1 MIRINLYKKE
11 TIDMNLLIGSYEKE
25 RFNMPFYNTNITL
38 WKGVDNTIEFSIR
51 NHDRKAEKIP
61 EGSKLVFTA
70 INNKLQQ
77 ILQKELDTVNANLGR
92 YSVTITKDELNDY
105 DNAMFTGHVCVVDS
119 SGNEDL
125 LYSGT
130 DWLPNFEV
138 EIKPN
143 KLELIAESEYLKGNS
158 FNREVYQDKRTGKQ
172 MERFTS
178 SIMKSDV
185 TDYHTFLV
193 KLKDFIGVVKFQGSC
208 DEAPDESSCN
218 WFDIDVKEYIPEE
231 DYDRRS
237 DSSYSDDSID
247 SNDSSDQ
254 CQCKNCK
261 KCKCCDDEVIFEVP
275 FTGNVSETYRLN
287 CLWVRVQYIRD
298 YESPATIEEVYYRN

>member
-77 ILQKELDTVNANLGR
+77 IIKKDLDTVNANLGR
-92 YSVTITKDELNDY
+92 YSVTIKKTELNDY
-105 DNAMFTGHVCVVDS
+105 DNAMFTGHVSIVDEA
-119 SGNEDL
+119 GNEDL

-143 KLELIAESEYLKGNS
+143 KLELISESDYISGDS
-158 FNREVYQDKRTGKQ
+158 FSREVYQDPKTGKQ

-185 TDYHTFLV
+185 TEYHTFLT
-193 KLKDFIGVVKFQGSC
+193 KLKDFEGIIKYQGSC
-208 DEAPDESSCN
+208 DETPDQSSSN
-218 WFDIDVKEYIPEE
+218 WFDIDVKEYISE
-231 DYDRRS
+231 DEYNKKMDITDSS
-237 DSSYSDDSID
+237 DSSDGM
-247 SNDSSDQ
+247 

-261 KCKCCDDEVIFEVP
+261 DCNCCKDDVIHDVP
-275 FTGNVSETYRLN
+275 YTGNISETYKLN
-287 CLWVRVQYIRD
+287 CLWVRIQYIRE